1 VSPDPTAALGPR
13 DRERL
18 GKVLELLAAER
29 ASVSSVVDERAWKVH
44 VADSLTG
51 LEVPELVAAG
61 RVADVGAGAGFPGLA
76 LAVALPDAQIDL
88 IESIGRKCAFMTNAA
103 AAAAIPNATV
113 LNTRSE
119 DWAAAAGRAAYDV
132 VTARAVGRLST
143 LAELASPLLKPNGVL
158 IAWKGKRDEEEEAQL
173 TNAAEPLAMTPEQI
187 LLVRSS
193 WPAIADEADA
203 LTRHFYAHLFD
214 IDESAARLFS
224 GVDMTAQRKKLAQ
237 ALAVVVHAL
246 DDVDCL
252 LPPLAALAKR
262 HTGYGVEDRHFDSV
276 GDALLWAMTDVLGDA
291 FTPDL
296 RDAWAQA
303 YAMVSSVMRRPF
315 ARDDVAVAS

>member
-1 VSPDPTAALGPR
+1 
-13 DRERL
+13 
-18 GKVLELLAAER
+18 
-29 ASVSSVVDERAWKVH
+29 
-44 VADSLTG
+44 
-51 LEVPELVAAG
+51 
-61 RVADVGAGAGFPGLA
+61 
-76 LAVALPDAQIDL
+76 
-88 IESIGRKCAFMTNAA
+88 
-103 AAAAIPNATV
+103 
-113 LNTRSE
+113 
-119 DWAAAAGRAAYDV
+119 
-132 VTARAVGRLST
+132 
-143 LAELASPLLKPNGVL
+143 
-158 IAWKGKRDEEEEAQL
+158 
-173 TNAAEPLAMTPEQI
+173 MTPEQI

-193 WPAIADEADA
+193 WPAIADDADG

-224 GVDMTAQRKKLAQ
+224 GVDMTTQRKKLAQ